1 MNEKIIQWLT
11 DHQEEVI
18 GWRRHFHQNPEVSG
32 KEFETQKKIME
43 LLASMGIESQKVLTL
58 ESLRISKEASLGKP

>member
-1 MNEKIIQWLT
+1 MNEKMIQWLT

-32 KEFETQKKIME
+32 KEFETQKK
-43 LLASMGIESQKVLTL
+43 K
-58 ESLRISKEASLGKP
+58 KEIRTNKI